1 MKMFLRINHSGL
13 RLCRLMCGMATP
25 FRQRV
30 PSFRATPVPLRYPLA
45 VLFPASS
52 SPDKQ
57 TGRAQEE
64 ARHHTER
71 RSHSAHQ
78 AAQPR
83 NASPKFL
90 RVQIFF
96 FGCLFLLTVF
106 AFAPHRAAA
115 VTGTVKVAGGS
126 LEGATTA
133 SGIRVFKGIPYA
145 APPVGDLR
153 WRPPQPPAKW
163 DIVRKA
169 DKFSDSCMQA
179 LNRARNP
186 WTKEFMVQNAASE
199 DCLCLNVWTGAK
211 AATEKRPVLV
221 WLHGGAFYEGSGE
234 IITYDGEELAKK
246 GVIVVTIN
254 YRLGIFGFYTH
265 PELTKESPQH
275 ASGNYGLLD
284 CVAALQWV
292 QKNITAFGGDPGRV
306 TIAGQ
311 SAGAAAVH
319 TLTASP
325 LAKGLFHRAIAESG
339 SGVGR
344 RTKELAASEQDGV
357 KWAETKSAISLQELR
372 AKPAADL
379 LGGARFGPVVDGWFL
394 PADTAAIFAQGKQND
409 VPTMTGLTAD
419 EGSASPTYGKVKA
432 EDFAKQA
439 QQRFS
444 AQAEAFLQLYPANDQ
459 LQASLAQK
467 QSARDQG
474 LVSMYLWATERAKT
488 SKAKAYTYY
497 FTRGIPW
504 PEYTEFAAF
513 HTGDVPYFFANL
525 KHLDRPWEE
534 VDRKLSETASSYWA
548 NFAKTGNP
556 NGNGLPNW
564 PVFDTAQQVTM
575 ELGEKIGARPVAE
588 KGKLAFFT
596 QYFARQR

>member
-1 MKMFLRINHSGL
+1 MKMFLRVNHSGL
-13 RLCRLMCGMATP
+13 WLCRLMCGMATP

-57 TGRAQEE
+57 TGIAQEE
-64 ARHHTER
+64 ARLRTER

-90 RVQIFF
+90 RVQIFL
-96 FGCLFLLTVF
+96 FGCFCFLTIL
-106 AFAPHRAAA
+106 AFAPNRAAA
-115 VTGTVKVAGGS
+115 VNGTVKVASGS
-126 LEGATTA
+126 LEGTTMT
-133 SGIRVFKGIPYA
+133 SGIRVFKGLPYA

-163 DIVRKA
+163 NGVRKA

-179 LNRARNP
+179 LTRSRNP
-186 WTKEFMVQNAASE
+186 WTKEFMVQNEASE

-221 WLHGGAFYEGSGE
+221 WMHGGGFNEGSGE

-246 GVIVVTIN
+246 GLIVVTIN

-284 CVAALQWV
+284 CVAALEWV
-292 QKNITAFGGDPGRV
+292 QKNIAAFGGDPSRV

-311 SAGAAAVH
+311 SAGAMAVH
-319 TLTASP
+319 ALTASP

-357 KWAETKSAISLQELR
+357 KWAEAKGATSLQALR

-379 LGGARFGPVVDGWFL
+379 MGGARFAPVVDGWFL
-394 PADTAAIFAQGKQND
+394 PADTAVIFANGKQND
-409 VPTMTGLTAD
+409 VPMLTGLTAD
-419 EGSASPTYGKVKA
+419 EGSSAPTYGKVKA
-432 EDFAKQA
+432 EDFSKQA
-439 QQRFS
+439 S
-444 AQAEAFLQLYPANDQ
+444 AATFRH
-459 LQASLAQK
+459 AS
-467 QSARDQG
+467 
-474 LVSMYLWATERAKT
+474 
-488 SKAKAYTYY
+488 
-497 FTRGIPW
+497 
-504 PEYTEFAAF
+504 
-513 HTGDVPYFFANL
+513 
-525 KHLDRPWEE
+525 
-534 VDRKLSETASSYWA
+534 
-548 NFAKTGNP
+548 
-556 NGNGLPNW
+556 
-564 PVFDTAQQVTM
+564 
-575 ELGEKIGARPVAE
+575 
-588 KGKLAFFT
+588 
-596 QYFARQR
+596 

>member
-1 MKMFLRINHSGL
+1 MKMFFRVNHSGL
-13 RLCRLMCGMATP
+13 RLCRLMCGMAPP

-30 PSFRATPVPLRYPLA
+30 PSFRATPVPLRHSLA
-45 VLFPASS
+45 VLFP
-52 SPDKQ
+52 PDKQ
-57 TGRAQEE
+57 TGIAQEE
-64 ARHHTER
+64 ARLRTER

-90 RVQIFF
+90 RVQIFL
-96 FGCLFLLTVF
+96 FGCLFLLTIL
-106 AFAPHRAAA
+106 AFAPNRAAA
-115 VTGTVKVAGGS
+115 VNGTVKVESGV
-126 LEGATTA
+126 LEGVTIP

-145 APPVGDLR
+145 APPIGNLR
-153 WRPPQPPAKW
+153 WRPPTPPAKW
-163 DIVRKA
+163 TGVRQA

-179 LNRARNP
+179 LRRTGYP
-186 WTKEFMVQNAASE
+186 WTKEFMVQNEASE

-211 AATEKRPVLV
+211 AASEKRPVLV
-221 WLHGGAFYEGSGE
+221 WIHGGGFVEGSGE

-246 GVIVVTIN
+246 GLVVVTIN
-254 YRLGIFGFYTH
+254 HRLGVFGFYTH

-292 QKNITAFGGDPGRV
+292 QKNIAAFGGDPNRI

-357 KWAETKSAISLQELR
+357 KWAETKGATSLKELR

-379 LGGARFGPVVDGWFL
+379 MGGARFGSVVDGWYL
-394 PADTAAIFAQGKQND
+394 PADTAAIFASGKQND
-409 VPTMTGLTAD
+409 VAIMTGLTAD

-432 EDFAKQA
+432 EDFAKQVP
-439 QQRFS
+439 QRFGD
-444 AQAEAFLQLYPANDQ
+444 QADAFLKLYPSTDQ
-459 LQASLAQK
+459 SQSSLAQK

-474 LVSMYLWATERAKT
+474 LVSMYLWAEGRART

-504 PEYTEFAAF
+504 PEHPEFAAF

-525 KHLDRPWEE
+525 KHLNRPWEA
-534 VDRKLSETASSYWA
+534 VDRKLSDAASNYWV

-556 NGNGLPNW
+556 NGKGLPNW
-564 PVFDTAQQVTM
+564 PAFDAAQQVTM

-588 KGKLAFFT
+588 KEKMTFFA
-596 QYFARQR
+596 QYFAKQLAQK

>member
-1 MKMFLRINHSGL
+1 MFSPNRG
-13 RLCRLMCGMATP
+13 
-25 FRQRV
+25 
-30 PSFRATPVPLRYPLA
+30 A
-45 VLFPASS
+45 V
-52 SPDKQ
+52 
-57 TGRAQEE
+57 
-64 ARHHTER
+64 
-71 RSHSAHQ
+71 
-78 AAQPR
+78 
-83 NASPKFL
+83 
-90 RVQIFF
+90 VY
-96 FGCLFLLTVF
+96 
-106 AFAPHRAAA
+106 
-115 VTGTVKVAGGS
+115 GTVKTDS
-126 LEGATTA
+126 GALVGTITP
-133 SGIRVFKGIPYA
+133 SNIRVFKGIPYA

-163 DIVRKA
+163 DGVRKA
-169 DKFSDSCMQA
+169 DTFSDSCMQA
-179 LNRARNP
+179 LNRSRNP
-186 WTKEFMVQNAASE
+186 WTKEFMVQNNASE

-211 AATEKRPVLV
+211 ASTTGSEKRPVLV
-221 WLHGGAFYEGSGE
+221 WIHGGAFYEGSGE

-246 GVIVVTIN
+246 GLIVVTIN

-292 QKNITAFGGDPGRV
+292 QKNIAAFGGDPNRV

-339 SGVGR
+339 SGIGR
-344 RTKELAASEQDGV
+344 RTRDLGESEKDGV
-357 KWAETKSAISLQELR
+357 KWAEAKGATSLKELR

-379 LGGARFGPVVDGWFL
+379 MGGARFAPVVDGWFL
-394 PADTAAIFAQGKQND
+394 PADTATIFAQGKQND

-432 EDFAKQA
+432 EDFVKQS
-439 QQRFS
+439 QQRFGE
-444 AQAEAFLQLYPANDQ
+444 QAGVFLRLYPSTDQ
-459 LQASLAQK
+459 SQSGLSQK

-488 SKAKAYTYY
+488 SKTKTYTYY

-504 PEYTEFAAF
+504 PEHPEFAAF

-525 KHLDRPWEE
+525 KHLNRPWED
-534 VDRKLSETASSYWA
+534 VDRKLSDTVSTYWV

-556 NGNGLPNW
+556 NGKGLPNW
-564 PVFDTAQQVTM
+564 PTFDAAQQVTM
-575 ELGEKIGARPVAE
+575 ELGEKIGVRPVADKE
-588 KGKLAFFT
+588 KLTFFT

>member
-1 MKMFLRINHSGL
+1 MKILGL
-13 RLCRLMCGMATP
+13 
-25 FRQRV
+25 
-30 PSFRATPVPLRYPLA
+30 
-45 VLFPASS
+45 
-52 SPDKQ
+52 
-57 TGRAQEE
+57 
-64 ARHHTER
+64 
-71 RSHSAHQ
+71 
-78 AAQPR
+78 
-83 NASPKFL
+83 
-90 RVQIFF
+90 
-96 FGCLFLLTVF
+96 GCLFFLT
-106 AFAPHRAAA
+106 AFIFVPQHSAA
-115 VTGTVKVAGGS
+115 VNGTIKVESGL
-126 LEGATTA
+126 LEGTATA

-163 DIVRKA
+163 DGVRKA

-179 LNRARNP
+179 LRRTGYP
-186 WTKEFMVQNAASE
+186 WTKEFMVQNDASE

-211 AATEKRPVLV
+211 TATEKRPVLV
-221 WLHGGAFYEGSGE
+221 WIHGGAFYEGSGE

-246 GVIVVTIN
+246 GLIVVTIN

-292 QKNITAFGGDPGRV
+292 QKNIAAFGGDPNRV

-339 SGVGR
+339 SGIGR
-344 RTKELAASEQDGV
+344 RTKELADAEKDGV
-357 KWAETKSAISLQELR
+357 KWAQTKGATSLQELR

-379 LGGARFGPVVDGWFL
+379 MGGARFAPVVDGWFL

-409 VPTMTGLTAD
+409 VPMLTGLTAD
-419 EGSASPTYGKVKA
+419 EGSASATYGKIKA
-432 EDFAKQA
+432 EDFTKQA
-439 QQRFS
+439 QQRFG
-444 AQAEAFLQLYPANDQ
+444 AQADAFLKLYPANDQ
-459 LQASLAQK
+459 MQSGLAQK

-474 LVSMYLWATERAKT
+474 LVSMYLWAEERAKT
-488 SKAKAYTYY
+488 NQAKAYTYY

-504 PEYTEFAAF
+504 PEHPEFGAF
-513 HTGDVPYFFANL
+513 HTGDLPYFFATL
-525 KHLDRPWEE
+525 KHLDRPWEAI
-534 VDRKLSETASSYWA
+534 DRKLSETASNYWV

-556 NGNGLPNW
+556 NGKGLPNW
-564 PVFDTAQQVTM
+564 PAFDAAQQVTM

-588 KGKLAFFT
+588 KAKLEFFT